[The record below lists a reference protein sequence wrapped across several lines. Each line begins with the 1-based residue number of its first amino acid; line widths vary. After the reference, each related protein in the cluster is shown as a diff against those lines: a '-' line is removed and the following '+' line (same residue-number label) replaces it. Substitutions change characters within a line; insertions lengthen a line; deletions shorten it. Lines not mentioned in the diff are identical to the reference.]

1 MRRALLWA
9 LTVATALVG
18 CGPSGGARVEPSSGE
33 QLSER
38 EPAPASIPQGP
49 TCSSPQQG
57 RGGAMAIIDDRS
69 LYLLDPAT
77 CRRRLLLGGGV
88 SGPVEL
94 SPTGRWLATR
104 EGVVIEVD
112 GTRVVRPLGREVAA
126 VDGAWAWAPASDRLA
141 GATQGGGL
149 LEGTPGQNPRRRLPE
164 GWGARR
170 VSFLPDE
177 RSVLVV
183 RQVAPSELWI
193 LDGSS
198 TDTRMVHRLPAGQE
212 VRNPP
217 IVSADGRWALVTHGR
232 EGTDKES
239 LTSVSLAG
247 DQPTE
252 TLEATNASDTATD
265 VCGNRVV
272 WVKRRSEDAATS
284 IRTATPP
291 NWDARTLASGELH
304 AGFLACTPDDSG
316 VAVASRGRT
325 DEIEVVRFDRASTT
339 TIATWPGPDG
349 LRQARWSADGKL
361 VAFVASGPLGLGDL
375 SAGPATGVL
384 FFAGARE
391 GPVPRP
397 LAEVE
402 LDADGA
408 TFDWGPPD

>member
-1 MRRALLWA
+1 VLLWG

-18 CGPSGGARVEPSSGE
+18 CGPPGGARVEPSSGDR
-33 QLSER
+33 LSER

-57 RGGAMAIIDDRS
+57 RGGALAIIEDQS

-77 CRRRLLLGGGV
+77 CRRRFLLGGGV
-88 SGPVEL
+88 SGPVRF
-94 SPTGRWLATR
+94 SPNGRWLATR
-104 EGVVIEVD
+104 EGVVIEAD
-112 GTRVVRPLGREVAA
+112 GRRVVRPLGGEVAA
-126 VDGAWAWAPASDRLA
+126 VDGAWAWAPVSDRLA

-170 VSFLPDE
+170 VSFLPE
-177 RSVLVV
+177 GRSVLVV
-183 RQVAPSELWI
+183 RQVGPSELWI

-198 TDTRMVHRLPAGQE
+198 TAPRMVHRLPAGQE
-212 VRNPP
+212 VRDPP
-217 IVSADGRWALVTHGR
+217 ILSADGRWALITHGR

-239 LTSVSLAG
+239 LTSVSLEG
-247 DQPTE
+247 DRPTE
-252 TLEATNASDTATD
+252 TLEATNVPDAATD
-265 VCGNRVV
+265 FCGNRVV
-272 WVKRRSEDAATS
+272 WVARRPGGAATS

-291 NWDARTLASGELH
+291 NWRPRTLASGELH
-304 AGFLACTPDDSG
+304 AGFLACTPDDTG
-316 VAVASRGRT
+316 VAVASGGRS
-325 DEIEVVRFDRASTT
+325 DKIEVVRFDRASTT
-339 TIATWPGPDG
+339 TVATWPGPDG
-349 LRQARWSADGKL
+349 LRQARWSPDGEL
-361 VAFVASGPLGLGDL
+361 VAFVASGPLALGEL

-384 FFAGARE
+384 FFAGAQE

-402 LDADGA
+402 LDAGGA